1 MASGAIPGYG
11 TLLKMG
17 DGAGT
22 AEVFTTIAEVGDIAG
37 PGFSVDTND
46 VTSHD
51 STGAMREFKPG
62 LIDPGETSFPI
73 WFQPDAATHDAT
85 TGLLS
90 VMNARAIRNWKMI
103 FPNAALSEAAFA
115 AMITKFDVKG
125 PVAGVISADIT
136 LKISGPI
143 TWTE

>member
-51 STGAMREFKPG
+51 SPGAMREFKAG
-62 LIDPGETSFPI
+62 LIDPGEMSFPI
-73 WFQPDAATHDAT
+73 WFQPDVATHDAQ
-85 TGLLS
+85 TGLLK
-90 VMNARAIRNWKMI
+90 VMNDREVRNFKML
-103 FPNAALSEAAFA
+103 FPNVAASEVAFA
-115 AMITKFDVKG
+115 ALVTKFDVKE
-125 PVAGVISADIT
+125 PVGGVISADIT
-136 LKISGPI
+136 LKISGALN
-143 TWTE
+143 WTE